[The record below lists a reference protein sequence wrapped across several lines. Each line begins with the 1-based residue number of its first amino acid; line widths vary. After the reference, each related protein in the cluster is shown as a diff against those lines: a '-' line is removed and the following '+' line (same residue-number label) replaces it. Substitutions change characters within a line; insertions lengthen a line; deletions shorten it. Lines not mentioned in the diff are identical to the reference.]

1 MVVLACGSEWL
12 SLWLFLLV
20 EIGYLTGKP
29 MELADPFFLP
39 THLADVVLVCDWLF
53 FILFV
58 IGDFV

>member
-29 MELADPFFLP
+29 MELADPFFLS
-39 THLADVVLVCDWLF
+39 THLADVVLVCDW
-53 FILFV
+53 
-58 IGDFV
+58 